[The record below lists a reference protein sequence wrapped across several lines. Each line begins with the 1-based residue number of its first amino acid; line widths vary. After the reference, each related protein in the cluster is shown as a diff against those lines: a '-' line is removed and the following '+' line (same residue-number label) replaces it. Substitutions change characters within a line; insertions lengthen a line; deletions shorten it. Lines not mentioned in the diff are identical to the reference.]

1 MWTVDPLFSAA
12 VVLLVVF
19 SAVRLH
25 WLSVSGAVAAFVVG
39 WVTLAAGGWQAAS
52 VLLTFFITSSAL
64 SRWRAEHKRR
74 MEFLTARGSQRGAT
88 QVLANGGV
96 ASLCIVLYAL
106 TGEVCW
112 WLAFAGAYAAA
123 NADTWSSEVG
133 MLSRTPPRHILTGR
147 LLQAGDSGG
156 VTPVGLLAGCVGS
169 AVVAGAAWLV
179 YPVPLQQ
186 AMAVALGGI
195 AGNLLDSVLGGTL
208 QARYRCVRCGE
219 AVERREHCRSPAQ
232 HIAGWRRINND
243 VVNLLCTLAGALG
256 GFAVTRI

>member
-1 MWTVDPLFSAA
+1 MQVVDHSLSALLVLP
-12 VVLLVVF
+12 VVLL
-19 SAVRLH
+19 AARLR

-39 WVTLAAGGWQAAS
+39 WVTIAAGGWQAAS
-52 VLLTFFITSSAL
+52 VLLAFFITSSAL
-64 SRWRAEHKRR
+64 SRWRAERKRR
-74 MEFLTARGSQRGAT
+74 MESLTARGARRGAV
-88 QVLANGGV
+88 QVFANGGV
-96 ASLCIVLYAL
+96 ATLCVALYGV
-106 TGEVCW
+106 TGDAHW

-156 VTPVGLLAGCVGS
+156 VTPVGLLAGCAGS
-169 AVVAGAAWLV
+169 AIVAGAAWLV

-186 AMAVALGGI
+186 ALAVALGGI

-219 AVERREHCRSPAQ
+219 AVERREHCGSPAQ

-243 VVNLLCTLAGALG
+243 VVNLLCTLAGALV
-256 GFAVTRI
+256 GFIVARI